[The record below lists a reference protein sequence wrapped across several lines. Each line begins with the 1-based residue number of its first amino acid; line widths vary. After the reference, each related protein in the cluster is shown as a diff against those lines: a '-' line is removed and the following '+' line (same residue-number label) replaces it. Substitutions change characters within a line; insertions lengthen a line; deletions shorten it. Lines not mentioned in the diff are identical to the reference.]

1 MNDVKEYYLDFNMQ
15 KIKGELNTLS
25 KEELVE
31 LITKSNDKEP
41 IGIVLNAFSEPFILD
56 KEVWELVEKMKS
68 RLVK

>member
-1 MNDVKEYYLDFNMQ
+1 M
-15 KIKGELNTLS
+15 S

-41 IGIVLNAFSEPFILD
+41 IGIVLNAFSEPFILY
-56 KEVWELVEKMKS
+56 KEVWKLVEKMKS

>member
-1 MNDVKEYYLDFNMQ
+1 M
-15 KIKGELNTLS
+15 S

-31 LITKSNDKEP
+31 LITKSNDKKL

-56 KEVWELVEKMKS
+56 KEVWKLVEKMKS